1 MAEALREYVESQK
14 PAKQKR
20 PSAAAKILARLDY
33 DVTALVA
40 GKYLLDCIS
49 LLQTL
54 NKASIRIGEALE
66 MECRLERLDALS
78 MAVQYMVEYL
88 AKDQDLAV
96 DDRLKDMRQKSI
108 DKFMESAIGI
118 KPREKT
124 WINLV

>member
-1 MAEALREYVESQK
+1 
-14 PAKQKR
+14 
-20 PSAAAKILARLDY
+20 
-33 DVTALVA
+33 
-40 GKYLLDCIS
+40 
-49 LLQTL
+49 
-54 NKASIRIGEALE
+54 
-66 MECRLERLDALS
+66 

-96 DDRLKDMRQKSI
+96 DDRLKDMQQKSI